1 MSNKNMLKPLATG
14 EFDQWHTFDE
24 DTAAGANRAFVT
36 AAWGI
41 GGRTPCAD
49 TFGLDERSVAIA
61 RRGLASF
68 AFDYS
73 FLTVVKA

>member
-41 GGRTPCAD
+41 GGRTPVYGY
-49 TFGLDERSVAIA
+49 FRI
-61 RRGLASF
+61 RR
-68 AFDYS
+68 
-73 FLTVVKA
+73 T